1 MNVTLTRYF
10 YLSLIILFLT
20 IIIGSVYY
28 MLGGFEEVKVYKL
41 GPINRTV
48 AGKMFIT
55 HYTDQSP
62 IDFGT
67 ECREMVANG
76 DIDGTLTIITFQ
88 NDTLPK
94 NKIARFIGISLAAEM
109 SEIPENFEV
118 RQFQSNSRYAVFLS
132 MHVLVQP
139 RPHKI
144 EAMLHAKAQEEGD
157 ELDDFFMEIRFPD
170 NSLTVE
176 GWAR

>member
-20 IIIGSVYY
+20 IIIGSIYY
-28 MLGGFEEVKVYKL
+28 MLGGFDEVKVYRL
-41 GPINRTV
+41 DPIERTV
-48 AGKMFIT
+48 AGQMFVS
-55 HYTDQSP
+55 HYTDQAP

-67 ECREMVANG
+67 RCREMIANK
-76 DIDGTLTIITFQ
+76 DIDGTLTIITFH

-94 NKIARFIGISLAAEM
+94 NQIARFIGISLAAEM
-109 SEIPENFEV
+109 SEIPESFEV
-118 RQFQSNSRYAVFLS
+118 RQFQSNARYAVFLS

-144 EAMLHAKAQEEGD
+144 ESMLHAKAQEEGD
-157 ELDDFFMEIRFPD
+157 ELEDFFMEIRFPD
-170 NSLTVE
+170 NSLIVE